1 MMALAIVAGFLSVLG
16 GLSCLAGWIAVARFA
31 ARPSSKPAEYPPVTI
46 LRPLYGDE
54 PLLEE
59 ALASCC
65 TQAYPVFQIV
75 FGLHDPTDP
84 ALAAVHRL
92 QARFPEC
99 DIAVVIDPTL
109 HGANRKVANLINM
122 LHAARYDV
130 LVISDSDLHL
140 PTNYLERLVA
150 ELEKPGTGLVTA
162 AYFGLPPAELGWQAK
177 LGATQIT
184 HTFLPG
190 VLLSRAL
197 GRQDC
202 LGSTAMLRRSTLDRV
217 GGLRT
222 LVSVLAEDNV
232 LGQRVRDLGLSVG
245 LADAVVAAT
254 VPESSLLAMWH
265 HEVRWARTTR
275 ASAPLALAGST
286 LQYPVFW
293 ALLSCALSGG
303 AFWSLALFGASWAV
317 RVASVIGID
326 TALHRAT
333 GRRAPTTVPWLLP
346 ARDILSVV
354 EIAASYRVEDVI
366 WRGHR
371 IDANGIEIDPIAD
384 RMGKASS

>member
-1 MMALAIVAGFLSVLG
+1 MMALATIAGFVSVLG
-16 GLSCLAGWIAVARFA
+16 SLICLAGWIAVARFA
-31 ARPSSKPAEYPPVTI
+31 ARPSSKPAERPPVTI

-59 ALASCC
+59 ALVSCC

-75 FGLHDPTDP
+75 FGLHDHTDP
-84 ALAAVHRL
+84 ALAAVRRL
-92 QARFPEC
+92 QARFPDC
-99 DIAVVIDPTL
+99 DITVVIDPTL
-109 HGANRKVANLINM
+109 HGTNRKVANLINM

-140 PTNYLERLVA
+140 PPDYLERLVA
-150 ELEKPGTGLVTA
+150 ALEKPGTGLVTA
-162 AYFGLPPAELGWQAK
+162 AYFGLPPAHLGWLAK
-177 LGATQIT
+177 FSATQIT

-202 LGSTAMLRRSTLDRV
+202 LGSTTMLHRSTLERV
-217 GGLRT
+217 GGLSA

-232 LGQRVRDLGLSVG
+232 LGQRVRELGLSIG
-245 LADAVVAAT
+245 LADTIVGAT
-254 VPESSLLAMWH
+254 VPESSFRAMWH
-265 HEVRWARTTR
+265 HEVRWTRTIR
-275 ASAPLALAGST
+275 ASAPLALAAST

-303 AFWSLALFGASWAV
+303 ALWSLALCGASWAV
-317 RVASVIGID
+317 RLASTIGID
-326 TALHRAT
+326 AAL
-333 GRRAPTTVPWLLP
+333 RRAAGRSTAATLRWLLP

-354 EIAASYRVEDVI
+354 EIAASYRVEDVV

-371 IDANGIEIDPIAD
+371 IDAREPAHHH
-384 RMGKASS
+384 RPRHAST